1 MPSNLG
7 ELPTVHSGRTHSR
20 GLHNSRVGRHT
31 MLLPRRIVLSSLFL
45 ASVLA
50 LLPGSIYV
58 IAFSKVH
65 GRPIPADPS
74 TIHSDLVWAT
84 WQECG
89 EEPPVTVTRLNP
101 WGVTAQFLLGDPM
114 RAAPG

>member
-1 MPSNLG
+1 MF
-7 ELPTVHSGRTHSR
+7 
-20 GLHNSRVGRHT
+20 
-31 MLLPRRIVLSSLFL
+31 LPRRIVLSSLFL
-45 ASVLA
+45 ASLLV

-74 TIHSDLVWAT
+74 TIHSDLVGAT
-84 WQECG
+84 WLECG

-114 RAAPG
+114 HAAPGQRGA